1 LGPAEN
7 PCVENYRMA
16 LEKYPISVKRRKWS
30 TEENKNLAKG
40 LKQEVQKILL
50 SEAIERSRYYLLIL
64 F

>member
-1 LGPAEN
+1 
-7 PCVENYRMA
+7 MA

-50 SEAIERSRYYLLIL
+50 SEAIERSRYYLLI
-64 F
+64 FF